1 MPKLQKHAKGQRPNF
16 FDDPAVDKLLAMLLA
31 SFGEVSVL
39 RDRLDT
45 VERLIE
51 EKALFSRAEIE
62 NYKPSKGVLA
72 ERDEQREQYLS
83 QVLRIIDIDVDN
95 DQMGR
100 NDESPEWQS
109 VIDSVTTPS

>member
-1 MPKLQKHAKGQRPNF
+1 MSKLQKHAKGQRPSF

-31 SFGEVSVL
+31 SCGETSVL
-39 RDRLDT
+39 RDRVDT
-45 VERLIE
+45 LERLIE
-51 EKALFSRAEIE
+51 EKGLLSRAEVD
-62 NYKPSKGVLA
+62 NYQPSKAVIA

-95 DQMGR
+95 EQMGR

-109 VIDSVTTPS
+109 VIDAVVEPG